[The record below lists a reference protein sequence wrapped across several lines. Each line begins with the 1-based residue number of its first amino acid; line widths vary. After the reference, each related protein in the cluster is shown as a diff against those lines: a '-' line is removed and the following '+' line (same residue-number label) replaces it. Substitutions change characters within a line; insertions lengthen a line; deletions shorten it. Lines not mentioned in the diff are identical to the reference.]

1 MIDDNDYDPIFD
13 APDDDEPAQRDFVHH
28 NNVTPY
34 YYKHQFRSVILQ
46 FMQMF
51 AWMSVKQTGDNGEDV
66 YEPVP
71 VHYGLKDRVA
81 AAILAGNTQ
90 NSVMRLPAIAVY
102 LQGYELA
109 PGSLKGFGMPTSTN
123 RLPYGGSF
131 PDDMRATIST
141 QPFPMYLNFSVSIAS
156 SNLDEKYQILE
167 QIMTLFSRNYQV
179 QIQTSDLDRV
189 ANKIVSVEM
198 MGILNESTYPPG
210 AERRTILH
218 ELQFRAMVYF
228 STNSVE
234 TDKMIKSIR
243 VRIAA
248 VDQMTMADEAAVDI
262 ESYAFNDYELVNLK
276 DL

>member
-1 MIDDNDYDPIFD
+1 MIDDEDDIDIFD
-13 APDDDEPAQRDFVHH
+13 QPDEEEAQRDFIHG
-28 NNVTPY
+28 NNVTPFH
-34 YYKHQFRSVILQ
+34 YKHQFRSVILQ

-51 AWMSVKQTGDNGEDV
+51 AWMHVRQTGDDGGFV
-66 YEPVP
+66 FEPVP

-90 NSVMRLPAIAVY
+90 NSVMRFPAIAVY

-109 PGSLKGFGMPTSTN
+109 SGSLKGFGIPTSTN

-131 PDDMRATIST
+131 PEDMRAVIST

-179 QIQTSDLDRV
+179 QIQTSDLDIV
-189 ANKIVSVEM
+189 SNKIVSVEM
-198 MGILNESTYPPG
+198 MGILNESTYPPSS
-210 AERRTILH
+210 ERRTILH

-228 STNSVE
+228 TTNPIE
-234 TDKMIKSIR
+234 TDKMIKSIK

-248 VDQMTMADEAAVDI
+248 VDQMTMADEAAHDI
-262 ESYAFNDYELVNLK
+262 ESYAFNDYELVNIK